1 MTDNPR
7 TCLFRVSSP
16 NSCSM
21 PPEATGHGASIPLIP
36 QSMAVVTLSYVRL
49 NYADT
54 GSHPLWQL
62 WGLPPYFCRGPLCG
76 DHDKFAAAFSKG
88 EPIIDDVGLD
98 VGAKPRRVRDIRD
111 ARQHQP
117 RVRHRERQ
125 SRFQRDRRP
134 VTRGRGSGIEDG
146 VGHCL
151 SRSGVI
157 TLPESPH
164 QWRDMLAMLAAR
176 PQNELLRR
184 TSPRPG
190 SRATSDSR

>member
-1 MTDNPR
+1 MADNLR

-36 QSMAVVTLSYVRL
+36 HSMAVVTLSYVRL

-76 DHDKFAAAFSKG
+76 DHDKFAAAFAKG

-98 VGAKPRRVRDIRD
+98 VGAKPRRV
-111 ARQHQP
+111 A
-117 RVRHRERQ
+117 
-125 SRFQRDRRP
+125 
-134 VTRGRGSGIEDG
+134 
-146 VGHCL
+146 
-151 SRSGVI
+151 
-157 TLPESPH
+157 
-164 QWRDMLAMLAAR
+164 
-176 PQNELLRR
+176 
-184 TSPRPG
+184 
-190 SRATSDSR
+190 RATSEMHDNTSHVSVIASGKAEFREIVDQ